1 MTKAAGAVRRI
12 PPEIAIIAGCLIAMI
27 TWGPRSAAGAL
38 QLPVLETYGWSTQT
52 YAFAFALQNL
62 LWGLFQP
69 VAGAIADRVGTMRVL
84 ASGGALYALGVALMA
99 YSTTPAAFTF
109 TVGVLVGLGLS
120 GCSLNLVVSG
130 FGKIVPPQWR
140 AFSFGLVTASA
151 SFGQF
156 VFSPVSG
163 ALIDNFGWQT
173 ACIVFAVM
181 VTLIVP
187 LGWFIASKPLAETN
201 KAAGDETLGVMAT
214 LREAFTH
221 RSYVL
226 VVVGFFTCGFQLQFI
241 TVHFQRYIV
250 ESGLTPQVGYWAF
263 AFVGL
268 FNVFGSIFSGWMC
281 SWAPRRYVLAFIY
294 FARAMLT
301 LVFIL
306 LPPSPM
312 NAYIFGALSGL
323 LWLSTLPPTS
333 AMVNQMFGAGNF
345 GMLYGFAFCSHQI
358 GGFLGVL
365 LGGVLREQFGS
376 YDASWYLSIFFG
388 VASALITLPIVEK
401 PAPKRA
407 PAAQPA

>member
-1 MTKAAGAVRRI
+1 MKNATAAVRRI

-38 QLPVLETYGWSTQT
+38 QLPVLQTYGWSTET

-69 VAGAIADRVGTMRVL
+69 VAGAFADRIGTMRVL
-84 ASGGALYALGVALMA
+84 ATGGLLYTLGVGLMA
-99 YSTTPAAFTF
+99 FSTTPVAFTF

-120 GCSLNLVVSG
+120 GCSLNLVVAG
-130 FGKIVPPQWR
+130 FGKIVPPQMR
-140 AFSFGLVTASA
+140 ALAFGLVTASA

-156 VFSPVSG
+156 LFSPVSG
-163 ALIDNFGWQT
+163 ALIDTYGWQT
-173 ACIVFAVM
+173 ACMVFAVL
-181 VTLIVP
+181 VALIVP
-187 LGWFIASKPLAETN
+187 LGWFVASQPLSEVN
-201 KAAGDETLGVMAT
+201 KAKGEDTKSVWAT
-214 LREAFTH
+214 LREAFAH

-250 ESGLTPQVGYWAF
+250 ESGLSPQVGYWAF
-263 AFVGL
+263 ALVGL
-268 FNVFGSIFSGWMC
+268 FNVFGSIASGWMC
-281 SWAPRRYVLAFIY
+281 GWAPRRYVLASIY
-294 FARAMLT
+294 FSRALLT
-301 LVFIL
+301 LIFIL
-306 LPPSPM
+306 LPPSPL
-312 NAYIFGALSGL
+312 NAYVFGALSGL

-333 AMVNQMFGAGNF
+333 AMVNQMFGSGNF

-365 LGGVLREQFGS
+365 LGGVLREAFGS

-401 PAPKRA
+401 AVEPKPAPA
-407 PAAQPA
+407 PA